1 MSNASVGGTF
11 LPQKDYVVSGAWT
24 FNQAPTFPSGVVEA
38 SPVFTNPTLGTPAS
52 GLLTNC
58 TGLPVDTGI
67 SGLGTGVAAF
77 LATPSSANLATAVT
91 GETGSGAVVF
101 GTSPTIATPAI
112 TGGTL
117 TGATLSANLNT
128 DTKVLAATATYSNT
142 GTLATLTGFSWT
154 LVAGATYVFEINL
167 PATMTTVGGLSVAF
181 TLTTATLTSMQ
192 MQTYAST
199 ATDNSTAVSTQST
212 TTTSGTK
219 YFDSKTAAY
228 TLVTLKGSLVVNAGG
243 TLAVQAAQNTAAG
256 GGDAS
261 AVLLGAYGT
270 FRRVL

>member
-1 MSNASVGGTF
+1 MSNASVGGAF
-11 LPQKDYVVSGAWT
+11 RPDQNYVVSGAWT
-24 FNQAPTFPSGVVEA
+24 FLTAPTLPSGVVEA
-38 SPVFTNPTLGTPAS
+38 SPTFPNPTLGSPAS

-58 TGLPVDTGI
+58 TGLPISAGV
-67 SGLGTGVAAF
+67 SGLGAGVATF
-77 LATPSSANLATAVT
+77 LGTPSSANLLAALTD
-91 GETGSGAVVF
+91 ETGTGAAVF

-117 TGATLSANLNT
+117 TSATESACIYT
-128 DTKVLAATATYSNT
+128 DTKVLAATATFSNT
-142 GTLATLTGFSWT
+142 STLATLTGFSWT
-154 LVAGATYVFEINL
+154 LVAGATYVFDINL
-167 PATMTTVGGLSVAF
+167 PTTMTTVGGLSVAF

-192 MQTYAST
+192 MQTYAAT
-199 ATDNSTAVSTQST
+199 ATDNSTAISTQST

-228 TLVTLKGSLVVNAGG
+228 TLVTLKGSLVANAGG

-261 AVLLGAYGT
+261 TILLGAYGT